1 MAFGMALMQY
11 AQSEPA
17 AAKVLPFVL
26 GKTLGPVLGS
36 YNLAALWGLLQTA
49 PKAFRASA
57 ARAGF
62 DPGLGMGE
70 QLFRALLDTPQG
82 MWIGKSDPDNPFS
95 ELRTEDKRI
104 NLVIPEL
111 ADWVQSITPAS
122 EEQDLEPDP
131 EYPLILTA
139 GRRTDYNANT
149 IMRNPEWIKGKR
161 VCTILMNPADAG
173 ALGLTDG
180 ETVRVIS
187 EAGEEQVEVE
197 VTDAA
202 RPGHVVIPHSFGL
215 VFQGKTYKANVNRL
229 TKNTNRD
236 RFAATPY
243 HRYIPCRVE
252 NV

>member
-11 AQSEPA
+11 AQSEPT

-82 MWIGKSDPDNPFS
+82 MWIGKSDADNLFG
-95 ELRTEDKRI
+95 ELRTEDKKI
-104 NLVIPEL
+104 NLFIPEL

-122 EEQDLEPDP
+122 EEEDLKPDP

-149 IMRNPEWIKGKR
+149 VMRNPEWTKGKR
-161 VCTILMNPADAG
+161 VCTVLINPADAD
-173 ALGLTDG
+173 ALSLTEG

-187 EAGEEQVEVE
+187 EAGEEQVELE

-202 RPGHVVIPHSFGL
+202 RPGHVVIPHGFGL
-215 VFQGKTYKANVNRL
+215 VFQGKTFKANVNRL
-229 TKNTNRD
+229 TKNTHRD
-236 RFAATPY
+236 RFAGTPY

-252 NV
+252 RV